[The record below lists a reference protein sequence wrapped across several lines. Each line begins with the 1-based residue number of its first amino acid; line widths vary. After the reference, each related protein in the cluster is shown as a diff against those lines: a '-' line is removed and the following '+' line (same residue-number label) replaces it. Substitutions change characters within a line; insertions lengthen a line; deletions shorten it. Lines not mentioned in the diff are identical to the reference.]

1 MAIIT
6 LTSDMG
12 TKDHYVAAVKGA
24 IYSELENAAIVD
36 VTHELPPFEI
46 AQAWFVVRN
55 AYRNFPKGTIHI
67 IGIKPEAVLPTN
79 KGGHDETVHIAAEYD
94 GHFFIGADN
103 GLFSLIFEHTPD
115 NLVELNFPLD
125 SDDLNFPTKHVFA
138 KAACHLARGG
148 TLEVI
153 GKKMDALK
161 ERAIFRPVIDNE
173 VIKGTVI
180 YVDNYGNIITNITK
194 EVFKDGVKG
203 RAFEIG
209 IPDSTHS
216 ISEISQTYNDVVGGE
231 ILALFN
237 ATGFL
242 EIALNQ
248 GNASGLLGLKLN
260 DIIRIEIIP

>member
-24 IYSELENAAIVD
+24 ILSEIPETTIID
-36 VTHELPPFEI
+36 ITHELPPFEI
-46 AQAWFVVRN
+46 AQAWFVVKN
-55 AYRNFPKGTIHI
+55 AYRNFPAGSIHI

-79 KGGHDETVHIAAEYD
+79 KGGHEESVHIAAEYD

-103 GLFSLIFEHTPD
+103 GLFSLIFDQLPENT
-115 NLVELNFPLD
+115 VELNFPLD

-138 KAACHLARGG
+138 KAACHIARGG

-153 GKKMDALK
+153 GKKMESIK
-161 ERAIFRPVIDNE
+161 ERMIFRPVLDGG

-180 YVDNYGNIITNITK
+180 YIDNYGNLITNITSSI
-194 EVFKDGVKG
+194 FKDGVKG
-203 RAFEIG
+203 RPYTIYIRDSGYDIKEIMN
-209 IPDSTHS
+209 
-216 ISEISQTYNDVVGGE
+216 TYNDVVAGE
-231 ILALFN
+231 KLALFN

-242 EIALNQ
+242 EIAINQ
-248 GNASGLLGLKLN
+248 GNASKLLGMKLN
-260 DIIRIEIIP
+260 DTVRIEVEG